1 MCMLVKQLGANKQG
15 QVIMVLRTFLDFMF
29 SFKSI
34 KTHNM
39 VALILDP
46 QFKNLNLAV
55 DYVGHSFAIKIV
67 ATCDKQFLFPTLKT
81 LYYKFHGGEMQGMV
95 THFWCHNGVFC

>member
-1 MCMLVKQLGANKQG
+1 VKFSKEILGLQVKIDAIEEMNMCMLVKQLGANKQG

-67 ATCDKQFLFPTLKT
+67 ATCDK
-81 LYYKFHGGEMQGMV
+81 
-95 THFWCHNGVFC
+95 